1 VKALVATTYG
11 EPEQLSIADL
21 EVPRPGPGQIQVKI
35 AASAIN
41 PTDIRVVAGDY
52 REVVELEFPYVPGNE
67 FAGTV
72 TEVGAGVTDY
82 RVGDEVFGQ
91 ALPRQVGDL
100 VPTRRPSTSTGALA
114 EYAVFEADTPML
126 AHRPATVPVE
136 QAAALPIAG
145 MTALGVMTV
154 AAMSSGETAFV
165 IGASGGVGT
174 ALVPLLAAA
183 GVRVVATG
191 ATGDQAVL
199 RELGADEVVGYDAA
213 GYPSG
218 VDAVFDL
225 VLPHERLS
233 AAAAALRP
241 GGRLVTIIYP
251 EPPKELLGRDDV
263 DLRYFLDMDG
273 ELGGMREVAEAAGR
287 GALSVRIARRHRFG
301 DAVGAA
307 VAYVREHNVG
317 KVVVTM

>member
-1 VKALVATTYG
+1 MKALVATAYG
-11 EPEQLSIADL
+11 EPGQLSIADL

-41 PTDIRVVAGDY
+41 PTDIRVVTGDY
-52 REVVELEFPYVPGNE
+52 RELVELEFPYVPGNE

-91 ALPRQVGDL
+91 ALPRQL
-100 VPTRRPSTSTGALA
+100 RFVPARRPSMSTGALA
-114 EYAVFEADTPML
+114 EYAVFEADTPLL
-126 AHRPATVPVE
+126 AHRPANIPVE

-145 MTALGVMTV
+145 MTALGVMAL
-154 AAMSSGETAFV
+154 AAIRPGEKVLV

-174 ALVPLLAAA
+174 ALLPLLAAA
-183 GVRVVATG
+183 GAHVVATG
-191 ATGDQAVL
+191 AAGDHAVL
-199 RELGADEVVGYDAA
+199 RELGADEVIGYDAA

-225 VLPHERLS
+225 VLPHDRLS

-251 EPPKELLGRDDV
+251 EPAKDLLGRDDV
-263 DLRYFLDMDG
+263 DLHFFLDMDA
-273 ELGGMREVAEAAGR
+273 ELGGMREVAEAAER
-287 GALSVRIARRHRFG
+287 GALSVRIARRYRLEE
-301 DAVGAA
+301 AVQAA
-307 VAYVREHNVG
+307 VAYVREHNLG

>member
-21 EVPRPGPGQIQVKI
+21 DVPRPGRGQIQVKI

-41 PTDIRVVAGDY
+41 PTDIRVVAGAY
-52 REVVELEFPYVPGNE
+52 RDAVELEFPYVPGNE

-82 RVGDEVFGQ
+82 QVGDEVFGQ
-91 ALPRQVGDL
+91 ALPRQMRVAVIADH
-100 VPTRRPSTSTGALA
+100 PSLSTGALA
-114 EYAVFEADTPML
+114 EYAVFEAGTPLL

-145 MTALGVMTV
+145 MTALGIMTL
-154 AAMSSGETAFV
+154 AAIRPGETAFV
-165 IGASGGVGT
+165 VGASGGVGT

-183 GVRVVATG
+183 GARVVATG
-191 ATGDQAVL
+191 AATDHAVL
-199 RELGADEVVGYDAA
+199 RELGADEVIGYDAA
-213 GYPSG
+213 GYPSQ
-218 VDAVFDL
+218 VDAVLDL
-225 VLPHERLS
+225 VLPHDRLS
-233 AAAAALRP
+233 TAAATLRP

-251 EPPKELLGRDDV
+251 EPAKELLGRDDV
-263 DLRYFLDMDG
+263 DLHYFLDMNG
-273 ELGGMREVAEAAGR
+273 ELGGMREVAEAAER
-287 GALSVRIARRHRFG
+287 GVLSVRIARRHRFE
-301 DAVGAA
+301 DAAGAA
-307 VAYVREHNVG
+307 TAYAREHNLG

>member
-1 VKALVATTYG
+1 MKALVATAYG

-21 EVPRPGPGQIQVKI
+21 DLPRPGPGQIQVKI

-52 REVVELEFPYVPGNE
+52 REAVELEFPYVPGNE

-72 TEVGAGVTDY
+72 TEVGAGVTAY

-91 ALPRQVGDL
+91 ALPRQL
-100 VPTRRPSTSTGALA
+100 RLLPARRPSASTGALA
-114 EYAVFEADTPML
+114 EYAVFEADTPLL

-145 MTALGVMTV
+145 MTALGVMTL
-154 AAMSSGETAFV
+154 AAIRPGETALV

-174 ALVPLLAAA
+174 ALLPLLAAA
-183 GVRVVATG
+183 GARIVATG
-191 ATGDQAVL
+191 AATDHAVL
-199 RELGADEVVGYDAA
+199 RELGADEVIGYDAA
-213 GYPSG
+213 NYPSG

-225 VLPHERLS
+225 ALPHDRLS

-263 DLRYFLDMDG
+263 DLHYFLDADG
-273 ELGGMREVAEAAGR
+273 ELGGMREVAEAAER
-287 GALSVRIARRHRFG
+287 GALSVRIARRFRFE
-301 DAVGAA
+301 DAVRAT
-307 VAYVREHNVG
+307 VAYAREHNLG